1 MTPRSHTEALRQN
14 ATKYAPHLI
23 SAALLL
29 VMAVNFLTV
38 VARKSI
44 TIDETLAI
52 PSGYYYLKT
61 GAFNID
67 SDHPPFPLLLS
78 GLPLLFLSLETPKLD
93 DVRDQPSDRQTLIA
107 GERFWSLNQS

>member
-1 MTPRSHTEALRQN
+1 MTPRTHTALLQT

-23 SAALLL
+23 SATLLL
-29 VMAVNFLTV
+29 VMAVNFLTII
-38 VARKSI
+38 ARKSI

-67 SDHPPFPLLLS
+67 SDHPPFPKALS
-78 GLPLLFLSLETPKLD
+78 ALPLLFLPLEAPKLD
-93 DVRDQPSDRQTLIA
+93 DIRDQHSDTQT
-107 GERFWSLNQS
+107 

>member
-1 MTPRSHTEALRQN
+1 
-14 ATKYAPHLI
+14 
-23 SAALLL
+23 
-29 VMAVNFLTV
+29 MAVNFLTV
-38 VARKSI
+38 ITRKSI